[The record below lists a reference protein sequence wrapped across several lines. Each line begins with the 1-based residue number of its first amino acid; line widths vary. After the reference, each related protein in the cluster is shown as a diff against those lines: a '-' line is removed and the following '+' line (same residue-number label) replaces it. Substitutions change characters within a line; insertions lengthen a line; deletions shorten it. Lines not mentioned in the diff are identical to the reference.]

1 MLVGMRLD
9 PATSLLAVIDVQERL
24 LAVMPEADRIVGRCT
39 RLAEA
44 AALLGV
50 RSVLTEQYPQG
61 LGPTPVALAA
71 QLPAAAAKTTF
82 SCCGCGAFATAC
94 APDVASVVV
103 AGLETH
109 VCVAQ
114 TALDLLASGMAVFV
128 AVDAVA
134 ARHALDHEIA
144 LRRLEA
150 AGAVLVTTE
159 AVIFEWARS
168 ADHPRFKELRE
179 LVLDRRRP

>member
-1 MLVGMRLD
+1 MLSLMRLA

-24 LAVMPEADRIVGRCT
+24 LAAMPDADRVVARSL

-44 AALLGV
+44 AALLDV
-50 RSVLTEQYPQG
+50 PRVLTEQYPRG
-61 LGPTPVALAA
+61 LGLTPAPLAARLPVAT
-71 QLPAAAAKTTF
+71 AKMSF
-82 SCCGCGAFATAC
+82 SCCGCPAFDAAIG
-94 APDVASVVV
+94 PDVGSVVL

-114 TALDLLASGMAVFV
+114 TALDLLARGLTVFV

-134 ARHALDHEIA
+134 SRHALDHEIA

-150 AGAVLVTTE
+150 AGAVLTTSE
-159 AVIFEWARS
+159 AVLFEWCRS
-168 ADHPRFKELRE
+168 ADHPRFRDVRP
-179 LVLDRRRP
+179 LVLDRPR